1 MAASAGLASAYTIT
15 VLEVT
20 MTSADLAPSV
30 HDAGPRRSWS
40 YPLTPAPNDPELV
53 GHDVTISWPM
63 IIVTLIL
70 VPPLGA
76 LQLTHRKDLPIRLR
90 LAIAALAL
98 IIVVL
103 TWVDGL
109 RVLA

>member
-1 MAASAGLASAYTIT
+1 
-15 VLEVT
+15 
-20 MTSADLAPSV
+20 MTTADLAPSV

-40 YPLTPAPNDPELV
+40 YPATPAPHDPELL
-53 GHDVTISWPM
+53 GLDVTIGWPM

-76 LQLTHRKDLPIRLR
+76 LQLTHRKDLPVGLR
-90 LAIAALAL
+90 VAIALLAL
-98 IIVVL
+98 VIVML
-103 TWVDGL
+103 TWVNGL